1 MSKEMYNHFLY
12 LSIANYFSTSGI
24 LDLEEYYRKRADEER
39 VHFMWIFDYLTDQD
53 YELTVPAVEAIK
65 EKINEDRDAFV
76 ITVQKEIETSDSID
90 KIYSLALEEKDN
102 FTRQW
107 LDRLL
112 IIEQV
117 EEESTSRTALEIF
130 DLDDPILDRAKRI
143 LKLLK

>member
-1 MSKEMYNHFLY
+1 MSKEMYNNFLY

-24 LDLEEYYRKRADEER
+24 LDLEKYYRMRADEER

-53 YELTVPAVEAIK
+53 YELTVPAVETIK
-65 EKINEDRDAFV
+65 EKINEDRDAFT

-112 IIEQV
+112 IPEQV
-117 EEESTSRTALEIF
+117 DF
-130 DLDDPILDRAKRI
+130 C
-143 LKLLK
+143 LKIW